1 MHDQGA
7 PYRRP
12 RAARDTAQAA
22 PTQPVLQPQVHTP
35 PSSLQN
41 RARAF
46 HHPKAE
52 QEARLP
58 ESGSTPSVRSCVG
71 WGGTGKT
78 GTSRASEPGLG
89 LSLECSLREG
99 QAWTTQDLNS
109 KKCKQFHKRFQVA
122 VE

>member
-7 PYRRP
+7 PYRRS
-12 RAARDTAQAA
+12 RAARDPAQTAL
-22 PTQPVLQPQVHTP
+22 TQPVLLPDSFAAPQVDTP

-58 ESGSTPSVRSCVG
+58 ESGSTPSVRSCMG
-71 WGGTGKT
+71 WGGTGKP
-78 GTSRASEPGLG
+78 GTTRASEPGFV
-89 LSLECSLREG
+89 LSLEQSL
-99 QAWTTQDLNS
+99 
-109 KKCKQFHKRFQVA
+109 
-122 VE
+122 